1 MEKPLFEQMGGTYT
15 KVGDYYLPALTLPT
29 EKKHI
34 GVWGQR
40 HAKYLKTNPK
50 VLYTN
55 LLTYGR
61 LNKYLASV
69 DALAMNMFFRLVTE
83 YAVRQDVTGQLKTK
97 YQFFWF
103 QKVNNILSCVREIIE
118 NEIIYS

>member
-1 MEKPLFEQMGGTYT
+1 LITSIKYNLW
-15 KVGDYYLPALTLPT
+15 A
-29 EKKHI
+29 I
-34 GVWGQR
+34 
-40 HAKYLKTNPK
+40 AKAKTS
-50 VLYTN
+50 V
-55 LLTYGR
+55 
-61 LNKYLASV
+61 V
-69 DALAMNMFFRLVTE
+69 DALAMNMFFWLVTE

>member
-1 MEKPLFEQMGGTYT
+1 MGDSKG
-15 KVGDYYLPALTLPT
+15 KN
-29 EKKHI
+29 
-34 GVWGQR
+34 QR
-40 HAKYLKTNPK
+40 SRRTGNEY
-50 VLYTN
+50 V
-55 LLTYGR
+55 
-61 LNKYLASV
+61 
-69 DALAMNMFFRLVTE
+69 FWLVTE